1 MRALLGLVRQLV
13 RRCSKNFRLS
23 VWWLRGTFS
32 GLMHRELLPAGKGL
46 AIAICILMFASAESS
61 SKASENIDNPL
72 LSDWTAPFHMP
83 PFGHIREEHFLPAAR
98 AGMDQQKAEITAIA
112 SSTAPA
118 TFQNTI
124 EALDRTGDT
133 LNRVQTVFEVLMG
146 AETNDKLQ
154 ALANELAPLLAAH
167 NDWVLLNEPLFSRI
181 KQVGDKCA
189 TLELTPEQRMLVE
202 RTYKRFVRGGALL
215 DKDKKQQLQKINE
228 ELALL
233 AVRFGQNVLK
243 EVNAYRL
250 VVENKADLAGLP
262 EGLVAGAAEAAR
274 KGGLECK
281 WVFTLHGPSLWPFL
295 QYADNRELR
304 REIFTAYIT
313 RCMHG
318 NGTDNRAIASR
329 MASLRAERARLLG
342 FATWADYMLDDNMA
356 KSPAGVYGLLNRLW
370 GPAKEVAAREA
381 ASFQSAI
388 KAEGKT
394 FDLQPWDW
402 FYYAERVRQSQY
414 ALDEEALR
422 PYFKLDNVR
431 EGAFWVANQLYGITF
446 TELTNLPVYSP
457 EVKTFEVK
465 DADGSH
471 LAVFCVDYH
480 PRPGKRSG
488 AWETP
493 ARPCWVEQG
502 KLNRPIVLNVCN
514 FSRASGDRPA
524 LLSIDE
530 VETLFHEFGHA
541 LHAMFSQVN
550 YLGLGNVA
558 IDFCELPSQIMENW
572 AFQPEVLQH
581 YARHWKTREVI
592 PPALVEKM
600 QRAKKFNQGFKTVEY
615 LAASLLDLEWHTL
628 PSSAEPETDVLE
640 RIAVARMGIPPQII
654 PRYRSTYFQHI
665 FSEPF
670 GYSSGYY
677 SYIWAE
683 VLDADA
689 FQAFKEHGLFDRAT
703 ARSFRQNILEK
714 GYSEEP
720 MALYKRFRGREPAVE
735 PLLDKRGLT
744 ANP

>member
-1 MRALLGLVRQLV
+1 M
-13 RRCSKNFRLS
+13 
-23 VWWLRGTFS
+23 
-32 GLMHRELLPAGKGL
+32 
-46 AIAICILMFASAESS
+46 AICLVMLASAELGSN
-61 SKASENIDNPL
+61 ATESEGNPF
-72 LSDWTAPFHMP
+72 LSEWTAPFHMP
-83 PFGHIREEHFLPAAR
+83 PFDRVKEEHFLPAAR
-98 AGMDQQKAEITAIA
+98 AGMDQQKAEITTVA
-112 SSTAPA
+112 SATAPP

-133 LNRVQTVFEVLMG
+133 LNRVQAVFEVLMG

-154 ALANELAPLLAAH
+154 ALANELAPLLTAH
-167 NDWVLLNEPLFSRI
+167 NDWILLNEPLFARI
-181 KQVGDKCA
+181 RQVWDQCA
-189 TLELTPEQRMLVE
+189 KLELTPEQRMLVE

-215 DKDKKQQLQKINE
+215 DKDKKQQLEKVNE
-228 ELALL
+228 QLALL
-233 AVRFGQNVLK
+233 AVRFGENVLK

-250 VVENKADLAGLP
+250 VVDNKADLAGLP
-262 EGLVAGAAEAAR
+262 DHLVAGAAEAAR
-274 KGGLECK
+274 KAGLEGK
-281 WVFTLHGPSLWPFL
+281 WVFTLQAPSLWPFL
-295 QYADNRELR
+295 QHAENRELR
-304 REIFTAYIT
+304 REIFNAYIT
-313 RCMHG
+313 RCLHG
-318 NGTDNRAIASR
+318 NATDNRAVASR
-329 MASLRAERARLLG
+329 MASLRAQRARLLG
-342 FATWADYMLDDNMA
+342 FATWADYMLSDNMA
-356 KSPAGVYGLLNRLW
+356 KSPAGVYSLLNRLW
-370 GPAKEVAAREA
+370 GPAKNVAAREA

-388 KAEGKT
+388 KAEGKS

-402 FYYAERVRQSQY
+402 FYYAEKVQQAQY
-414 ALDEEALR
+414 ALDEESLR
-422 PYFKLDNVR
+422 PYFQLENVR
-431 EGAFWVANQLYGITF
+431 AGAFWVAHRLYGITF
-446 TELTNLPVYSP
+446 TELTDLPVYSP

-493 ARPCWVEQG
+493 ARPRWVEQG

-514 FSRASGDRPA
+514 FSRPSGDRPA
-524 LLSIDE
+524 LLSVDE

-541 LHAMFSQVN
+541 LHSMFSRVN
-550 YLGLGNVA
+550 YLGVQNVA

-581 YARHWKTREVI
+581 YARHWKTGEVI
-592 PPALVEKM
+592 PAALIQKM
-600 QRAKKFNQGFKTVEY
+600 ERAKRFNQGFKTVEY

-628 PSSAEPETDVLE
+628 PSSAEPDTDVLE
-640 RIAVARMGIPPQII
+640 RIAVARMGMPPKIV

-665 FSEPF
+665 FADAF

-689 FQAFKEHGLFDRAT
+689 FQAFKEHGIFDPAT

-720 MALYKRFRGREPAVE
+720 MTLYKRFRGREPAVE
-735 PLLDKRGLT
+735 PLLEKRGLT
-744 ANP
+744 ALP